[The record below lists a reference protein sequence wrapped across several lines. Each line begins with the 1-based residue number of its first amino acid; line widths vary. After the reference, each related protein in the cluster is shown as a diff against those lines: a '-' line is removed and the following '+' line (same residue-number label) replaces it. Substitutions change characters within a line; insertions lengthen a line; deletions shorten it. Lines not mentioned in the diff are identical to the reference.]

1 MDYIYKITLTD
12 GDKIIRTKKVRTK
25 EEGEFQA
32 KEIFRNFKDA
42 IKIEYYSKE
51 GEINK
56 GELNKRTPSREE
68 IICNYIL
75 KIYADIY
82 NTPLKKYPNVP
93 KIAVYKAISMIV
105 NDIKEY
111 LNIPYNGDRASLEE
125 VAAFIQK
132 HIEDLRD
139 ELDYEKRKYEMD
151 LYNAGIVDV
160 MDTY

>member
-1 MDYIYKITLTD
+1 MTD

-42 IKIEYYSKE
+42 IKIEYYSK
-51 GEINK
+51 K
-56 GELNKRTPSREE
+56 GELNKHTPSREE

-82 NTPLKKYPNVP
+82 NKPLKKYPNVSKEDIYKDTS
-93 KIAVYKAISMIV
+93 KIIDYI
-105 NDIKEY
+105 EGY
-111 LNIPYNGDRASLEE
+111 LNIPYNGDRTSLEE
-125 VAAFIQK
+125 GVAFIQQ

-139 ELDYEKRKYEMD
+139 KLDYEARKQEMD

>member
-1 MDYIYKITLTD
+1 MDYIYKMTTAD
-12 GDKIIRTKKVRTK
+12 GKKTICTRKVRTK

-32 KEIFRNFKDA
+32 KELLKNSKDA

-51 GEINK
+51 

-75 KIYADIY
+75 KTYADIY
-82 NTPLKKYPNVP
+82 NKPLKRYPNVS
-93 KIAVYKAISMIV
+93 KEAVYKATSRIV
-105 NDIKEY
+105 NDIEEY
-111 LNIPYNGDRASLEE
+111 LNIPYNGDRTSLEE
-125 VAAFIQK
+125 EAAFIQK

-151 LYNAGIVDV
+151 LYNAGIVDI

>member
-12 GDKIIRTKKVRTK
+12 GDKIIRTKKIRTE

-32 KEIFRNFKDA
+32 KEILKNSKDA
-42 IKIEYYSKE
+42 TEVEYFLKKGSICRRSPSK
-51 GEINK
+51 
-56 GELNKRTPSREE
+56 EE

-75 KIYADIY
+75 EMYADIY
-82 NTPLKKYPNVP
+82 NKPLKKYPNVS
-93 KIAVYKAISMIV
+93 KEAVYKATSKIV
-105 NDIKEY
+105 DYIEGY
-111 LNIPYNGDRASLEE
+111 LNIPYNGDRTSLEE
-125 VAAFIQK
+125 GVAFIQK

-139 ELDYEKRKYEMD
+139 ELDYEARKQEMD

>member
-1 MDYIYKITLTD
+1 MDYIYKMTTAD
-12 GDKIIRTKKVRTK
+12 GKKTICTRKVRTE

-32 KEIFRNFKDA
+32 KEILKNSKDA
-42 IKIEYYSKE
+42 IKIEYYSK
-51 GEINK
+51 K

-75 KIYADIY
+75 KMYADIY
-82 NTPLKKYPNVP
+82 NKPLKKYPNVS
-93 KIAVYKAISMIV
+93 KEAVYKASSKII
-105 NDIKEY
+105 NDIEKY
-111 LNIPYNGDRASLEE
+111 LDIPYKGNTTSLEE
-125 VAAFIQK
+125 VTFIQQ

-151 LYNAGIVDV
+151 LYNAGIVDI

>member
-12 GDKIIRTKKVRTK
+12 GETIIRTKKVRTK
-25 EEGEFQA
+25 EEGKFQA
-32 KEIFRNFKDA
+32 KEIFINFKDA

-51 GEINK
+51 GE
-56 GELNKRTPSREE
+56 LNKRTSSREE

-75 KIYADIY
+75 KVYADIY
-82 NTPLKKYPNVP
+82 NKPLKRYP
-93 KIAVYKAISMIV
+93 KADVYKAASKII
-105 NDIKEY
+105 NDIEKY
-111 LNIPYNGDRASLEE
+111 LDIPYKGNTTSLEE
-125 VAAFIQK
+125 EVAFIQQ

-139 ELDYEKRKYEMD
+139 ELEYEKEKYEMD

>member
-12 GDKIIRTKKVRTK
+12 GETIIRTKKVRTK
-25 EEGEFQA
+25 EEGKFQA

-51 GEINK
+51 GE
-56 GELNKRTPSREE
+56 LNKRTSSREE

-75 KIYADIY
+75 KVYADIY
-82 NTPLKKYPNVP
+82 NKPLKKYPNVS
-93 KIAVYKAISMIV
+93 KEAVYKATSRIV
-105 NDIKEY
+105 NDIEGY
-111 LNIPYNGDRASLEE
+111 LNIPYNGDRTSLEE
-125 VAAFIQK
+125 EVTFIQQ

-139 ELDYEKRKYEMD
+139 ELDDEKRKQEMD
-151 LYNAGIVDV
+151 LYNAGIVDI

>member
-32 KEIFRNFKDA
+32 KEILKNSKDA

-51 GEINK
+51 

-82 NTPLKKYPNVP
+82 NKPLKKYPNVS
-93 KIAVYKAISMIV
+93 KEDIYKATSKII
-105 NDIKEY
+105 DYIEGY
-111 LNIPYNGDRASLEE
+111 LNIPYNGDRTSLEE
-125 VAAFIQK
+125 GVAFIQQ

-139 ELDYEKRKYEMD
+139 KLDYEKRKYEMD

>member
-1 MDYIYKITLTD
+1 MDYIYKMTTAD
-12 GDKIIRTKKVRTK
+12 GKTTTWTRKVRTE

-32 KEIFRNFKDA
+32 KELLKNSKDA

-51 GEINK
+51 

-75 KIYADIY
+75 KVYADIY
-82 NTPLKKYPNVP
+82 NKPLKKYPNVS
-93 KIAVYKAISMIV
+93 KEAVYKATSKIV
-105 NDIKEY
+105 DYIEGY
-111 LNIPYNGDRASLEE
+111 LNIPYNGDRTSLEE
-125 VAAFIQK
+125 GVAFIQK

-139 ELDYEKRKYEMD
+139 ELDYEARKQEMD

>member
-12 GDKIIRTKKVRTK
+12 GETIIRTKKVRTK
-25 EEGEFQA
+25 EEGKFQA

-51 GEINK
+51 GE
-56 GELNKRTPSREE
+56 LNKRTSSKEE
-68 IICNYIL
+68 IIYNYIL
-75 KIYADIY
+75 KMYADIY
-82 NTPLKKYPNVP
+82 NKPLKRYPDIS
-93 KIAVYKAISMIV
+93 KEDVYKDTSKII
-105 NDIKEY
+105 NDIEEY
-111 LNIPYNGDRASLEE
+111 LNIPYNGDRTSLEE
-125 VAAFIQK
+125 GVAFIQQ

>member
-12 GDKIIRTKKVRTK
+12 GDKIIRTKKVRTE

-32 KEIFRNFKDA
+32 KELLKNSKDA

-51 GEINK
+51 

-75 KIYADIY
+75 KVYADIY
-82 NTPLKKYPNVP
+82 NKPLKKYPNVS
-93 KIAVYKAISMIV
+93 KEAVYKATSKIV
-105 NDIKEY
+105 DYIEGY
-111 LNIPYNGDRASLEE
+111 LNIPYNGDRTSLEE

-132 HIEDLRD
+132 HIENLIDK
-139 ELDYEKRKYEMD
+139 LDYEARKQEMD

>member
-32 KEIFRNFKDA
+32 KEILKNSKDA

-51 GEINK
+51 

-75 KIYADIY
+75 EIYADIY
-82 NTPLKKYPNVP
+82 NKPLKKYPNVS
-93 KIAVYKAISMIV
+93 KEDIYKATSKIV
-105 NDIKEY
+105 DYIEGY
-111 LNIPYNGDRASLEE
+111 LNIPYNGDRTSLEE
-125 VAAFIQK
+125 GVAFIQQN
-132 HIEDLRD
+132 IEELRYK
-139 ELDYEKRKYEMD
+139 LDYEARKQEMD

>member
-12 GDKIIRTKKVRTK
+12 GDKIIRTKKVRTE

-32 KEIFRNFKDA
+32 KEILKNFKDA
-42 IKIEYYSKE
+42 IKIEYYSK
-51 GEINK
+51 K
-56 GELNKRTPSREE
+56 GELNKRTPSKEE

-75 KIYADIY
+75 KVYSITY
-82 NTPLKKYPNVP
+82 NKPLKRYPNVS
-93 KIAVYKAISMIV
+93 KEAVYKATSKIV
-105 NDIKEY
+105 NDIEGY
-111 LNIPYNGDRASLEE
+111 LNIPYNGDRTSLEE
-125 VAAFIQK
+125 GVAFIQK
-132 HIEDLRD
+132 HIENLRD

>member
-12 GDKIIRTKKVRTK
+12 GDKIIRTRKVRTE

-32 KEIFRNFKDA
+32 KEILKNYKDA
-42 IKIEYYSKE
+42 TEVEYFLK
-51 GEINK
+51 K
-56 GELNKRTPSREE
+56 GSICRRTPSKEE

-75 KIYADIY
+75 KVYADIY
-82 NTPLKKYPNVP
+82 NKPLKRYPNVS
-93 KIAVYKAISMIV
+93 KEAVYKATSKIV
-105 NDIKEY
+105 NDIEEY
-111 LNIPYNGDRASLEE
+111 LNIPYNGDRTSLEE
-125 VAAFIQK
+125 GVAFIQQ

>member
-1 MDYIYKITLTD
+1 MDYIYKMTTAD
-12 GDKIIRTKKVRTK
+12 GKKTICTRKVRTE

-32 KEIFRNFKDA
+32 KEILKSFKDA
-42 IKIEYYSKE
+42 TKVEYYSK
-51 GEINK
+51 K

-75 KIYADIY
+75 KVYADIY
-82 NTPLKKYPNVP
+82 NKPLKKYPNVP
-93 KIAVYKAISMIV
+93 KATVYKATSKIV
-105 NDIKEY
+105 DYIEGY
-111 LNIPYNGDRASLEE
+111 LNIPYNGDRTSLEE
-125 VAAFIQK
+125 GAAFIQK

-151 LYNAGIVDV
+151 LYNAGIVDI

>member
-12 GDKIIRTKKVRTK
+12 GDKIIRTRKVRTK

-32 KEIFRNFKDA
+32 KEIFKNFKDA

-51 GEINK
+51 GE
-56 GELNKRTPSREE
+56 LNKRTPSKEE

-75 KIYADIY
+75 KVYADIY
-82 NTPLKKYPNVP
+82 NKPLKKYPNVS
-93 KIAVYKAISMIV
+93 KEAVYKATSKII
-105 NDIKEY
+105 DCIEEY
-111 LNIPYNGDRASLEE
+111 LNIPYNGDRTSLEE
-125 VAAFIQK
+125 GVSFIQQ

-139 ELDYEKRKYEMD
+139 KLDYEARKQEMD
-151 LYNAGIVDV
+151 LYNASIVDV

>member
-12 GDKIIRTKKVRTK
+12 GETIIRTKKVRTK
-25 EEGEFQA
+25 EEGKFQA

-51 GEINK
+51 GE
-56 GELNKRTPSREE
+56 LNKHTSSREE

-75 KIYADIY
+75 KMYADIY
-82 NTPLKKYPNVP
+82 NKSLKKYPNVS
-93 KIAVYKAISMIV
+93 KEVVYKAASKII
-105 NDIKEY
+105 NDIEKY
-111 LNIPYNGDRASLEE
+111 LDIPYKGNTTSLEE
-125 VAAFIQK
+125 EIVFIQQ

>member
-25 EEGEFQA
+25 KEGEFQA
-32 KEIFRNFKDA
+32 KEIFKNFKDA

-51 GEINK
+51 

-75 KIYADIY
+75 KVYADIY
-82 NTPLKKYPNVP
+82 NKSLKKYPNVS
-93 KIAVYKAISMIV
+93 KEDVYKATSKII
-105 NDIKEY
+105 DYIEEY
-111 LNIPYNGDRASLEE
+111 LNIPYNGDRTSLEE
-125 VAAFIQK
+125 GVDFIQQ

-139 ELDYEKRKYEMD
+139 ELDYEKKK
-151 LYNAGIVDV
+151 V
-160 MDTY
+160 

>member
-12 GDKIIRTKKVRTK
+12 GETIIRTKKVRTK
-25 EEGEFQA
+25 EEGKFQA
-32 KEIFRNFKDA
+32 KEIFINFKDA

-51 GEINK
+51 GE
-56 GELNKRTPSREE
+56 LNKRTSSREE

-75 KIYADIY
+75 KVYADIY
-82 NTPLKKYPNVP
+82 NKPLKKYPNVP
-93 KIAVYKAISMIV
+93 KADVYKAASKII
-105 NDIKEY
+105 NDIEKY
-111 LNIPYNGDRASLEE
+111 LDIPYKGNTTSLEE
-125 VAAFIQK
+125 VVFIQQ

-139 ELDYEKRKYEMD
+139 ELEYEKEKYEMD

>member
-12 GDKIIRTKKVRTK
+12 GDKIIRTKKVRTE

-32 KEIFRNFKDA
+32 KEILKNFKDA
-42 IKIEYYSKE
+42 TEVEYFLK
-51 GEINK
+51 K
-56 GELNKRTPSREE
+56 GSICRRSPSREE

-82 NTPLKKYPNVP
+82 NKPLKRYPNVS
-93 KIAVYKAISMIV
+93 KEAVYKATSRII
-105 NDIKEY
+105 NDIEEY
-111 LNIPYNGDRASLEE
+111 LNTPYNGDRTSLEG
-125 VAAFIQK
+125 VAFIQK
-132 HIEDLRD
+132 HIEDLRYK
-139 ELDYEKRKYEMD
+139 LDYEARKQEMD

>member
-12 GDKIIRTKKVRTK
+12 GDKIIRTKKVRTE

-32 KEIFRNFKDA
+32 KEILKNSKDA
-42 IKIEYYSKE
+42 TEVEYFLK
-51 GEINK
+51 K
-56 GELNKRTPSREE
+56 GSICRRTPSREE

-82 NTPLKKYPNVP
+82 NKPLKNVS
-93 KIAVYKAISMIV
+93 KEDVYKATSKIV
-105 NDIKEY
+105 DYIEGY
-111 LNIPYNGDRASLEE
+111 LNIPYNGDRTSLEE
-125 VAAFIQK
+125 GVAFIQQ
-132 HIEDLRD
+132 HIEDLKD
-139 ELDYEKRKYEMD
+139 KLDYEKRKYEMD

>member
-12 GDKIIRTKKVRTK
+12 GDKIIRTRKVRTE

-32 KEIFRNFKDA
+32 KEILKNSKDA
-42 IKIEYYSKE
+42 TEVEYFLK
-51 GEINK
+51 K
-56 GELNKRTPSREE
+56 GSICRRSPSREE

-82 NTPLKKYPNVP
+82 NKPLKRYPNVS
-93 KIAVYKAISMIV
+93 KEAVYKAASKII
-105 NDIKEY
+105 DYIEGY
-111 LNIPYNGDRASLEE
+111 LNIPYNGDRTSLEE
-125 VAAFIQK
+125 GVAFIQK

-139 ELDYEKRKYEMD
+139 ELDYEARKQEMD
-151 LYNAGIVDV
+151 LYNAGIVDI

>member
-12 GDKIIRTKKVRTK
+12 GDKIIRTKKVRTE

-32 KEIFRNFKDA
+32 KEILKNSKDA
-42 IKIEYYSKE
+42 TEVEYFLKKGSICRRSPSKE
-51 GEINK
+51 EV
-56 GELNKRTPSREE
+56 
-68 IICNYIL
+68 ICNYIL
-75 KIYADIY
+75 EMYADIY
-82 NTPLKKYPNVP
+82 NKPLKKYPNVS
-93 KIAVYKAISMIV
+93 KEAVYKAASKII
-105 NDIKEY
+105 NDIEKY
-111 LNIPYNGDRASLEE
+111 LDIPYKGNTTSLEE
-125 VAAFIQK
+125 EVIFIQQ

>member
-32 KEIFRNFKDA
+32 KEILKNSKDA

-51 GEINK
+51 

-75 KIYADIY
+75 EIYADIY
-82 NTPLKKYPNVP
+82 NKPLKKYPNVS
-93 KIAVYKAISMIV
+93 KEDIYKASSKII
-105 NDIKEY
+105 DYIEGY
-111 LNIPYNGDRASLEE
+111 LNIPYNGDRTSLEE
-125 VAAFIQK
+125 GVAFIQQ

-139 ELDYEKRKYEMD
+139 KLDYEKRKYEMD